1 MKRPAKQRSRNR
13 EEKVGTPAPRKAAM
27 IGSELT
33 FGKASA
39 DSTGLYL
46 GWSAF
51 CLRCCYRTKMS
62 NKVHIFPRQIANCR
76 GDHDILTC
84 RQRDKGRPRQKTPAK
99 HDGDGPMRDGRALR
113 NATGD
118 RCRRSRRNAPTLR
131 GRLSHAVRVPHELGP
146 VWNRVEV

>member
-1 MKRPAKQRSRNR
+1 
-13 EEKVGTPAPRKAAM
+13 M

-62 NKVHIFPRQIANCR
+62 DKVHIFPRQIANCR

-99 HDGDGPMRDGRALR
+99 HDGDARRADARWTGAAERDGRSVPTI
-113 NATGD
+113 ATK
-118 RCRRSRRNAPTLR
+118 C
-131 GRLSHAVRVPHELGP
+131 PHSAG
-146 VWNRVEV
+146 